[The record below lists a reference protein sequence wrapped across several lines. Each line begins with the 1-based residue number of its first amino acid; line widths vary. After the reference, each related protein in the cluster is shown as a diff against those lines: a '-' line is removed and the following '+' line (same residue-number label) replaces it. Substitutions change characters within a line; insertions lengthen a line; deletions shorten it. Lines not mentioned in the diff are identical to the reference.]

1 MAKLRHSAL
10 DAPLS
15 PTTLGPWLEKVVS
28 YMSPPFRDELRVHCL
43 NALGYAEKEKCD
55 LSLINAGANLV
66 EMLAEINLDPAGLAA
81 AFIYPMA
88 IAQKLSDTQLKTMYS
103 LEIAKLVAGVQQMD
117 ALHHLR
123 AYEVDL
129 DDYAHHLDNLR
140 KMLVAMVEDIRV
152 VLIKL
157 GDHIAAL
164 EAAKDLP
171 AETQKMLAVE
181 AREVYAPLANRLGV
195 GHLKWQLEDLSFRY
209 LEPEKYTHIAK
220 HVAEKRLDRQR
231 SVEKAI
237 DTLQNELSIDGIHAQ
252 VNGRIKHIYSIY
264 RKMQRKNI
272 EYEEVYDVRAM
283 RVLVDKVGDCYAA
296 LGTVH
301 RLWPHIPKEFD
312 DYIAA
317 PKSNGYR
324 SLHTAVVGPEGKV
337 LEVQI
342 RTHTMHEESEIGV
355 CAHWAYKE
363 GSKTALPDQS
373 KMKWLHALLEWQEE
387 ISHADDLFN
396 ELKNTVTEDR
406 VYVFTPKGEVV
417 DLPKGSTPLDFAY
430 QVHTDLGHRTRGA
443 KVNGRMVP
451 LTYILNSSDQ
461 IEILAQKEVRPG
473 KDWLYGESGYLFTPR
488 AKAKVRAWFR
498 SQHRDD
504 NIHDGKEY
512 LEKECARLDL
522 GPLDLQAV
530 AQKLNLHASDD
541 VLAAI
546 GRGDVRMAHVLQAAF
561 GHPVDM
567 HPHTTK
573 TEKTLKRAPTPQ
585 KPQDNITIDGIGN
598 LLTTLAQC
606 CSPLPGD
613 DVIGYLAVG
622 KGISIHRRDC
632 PNMRHSRE
640 EYPEKIVEINWGNA
654 EKHVYPVNIYIH
666 SSDRKDL
673 LRDITSLLSSE
684 KVNVT
689 SIYSKSQLEDN
700 TVQTFLTMEVSDL
713 AMLSRVLTRLSALP
727 SVIECARSHE
737 DKLS

>member
-1 MAKLRHSAL
+1 MAKLRHSVL
-10 DAPLS
+10 DAPLM
-15 PTTLGPWLEKVVS
+15 PATLNSWLDKVAD
-28 YMSPPFRDELRVHCL
+28 YMSEPFRAQLRQH
-43 NALGYAEKEKCD
+43 ALTALEYAKAHD
-55 LSLINAGANLV
+55 TDPILIAAGANLV
-66 EMLAEINLDPAGLAA
+66 EILAEINLDPIGLAA
-81 AFIYPMA
+81 AFIYPLATRMQWDETF
-88 IAQKLSDTQLKTMYS
+88 IKTHYS

-123 AYEVDL
+123 AYQVDL
-129 DDYAHHLDNLR
+129 ADYAHHLDNLR

-164 EAAKDLP
+164 EAAKDAPPEVQLI
-171 AETQKMLAVE
+171 LSVE

-209 LEPEKYTHIAK
+209 LEPEKYTQIAK
-220 HVAEKRLDRQR
+220 NVAEKRLDRQR
-231 SVEKAI
+231 AVEDAI
-237 DTLQNELSIDGIHAQ
+237 TTLTDELKNDGVDAR
-252 VNGRIKHIYSIY
+252 VTGRIKHIYSIY

-283 RVLVDKVGDCYAA
+283 RVLVDKISDCYAA

-317 PKSNGYR
+317 PKANGYR
-324 SLHTAVVGPEGKV
+324 SLHTAVVGPQGKV

-342 RTHTMHEESEIGV
+342 RTQAMHEESEIGV

-363 GSKTALPDQS
+363 GAKTALPDQS
-373 KMKWLHALLEWQEE
+373 KMKWLHALLEWQKE

-461 IEILAQKEVRPG
+461 IEILAQNEIRPG
-473 KDWLYGESGYLFTPR
+473 KDWLYNESGYLFTPR

-498 SQHRDD
+498 EQHRDD
-504 NIHDGKEY
+504 NIQDGKEY
-512 LEKECARLDL
+512 LEKECERLDL
-522 GPLDLQAV
+522 GPIDLDRV
-530 AQKLNLHASDD
+530 AGKLNLNAADD
-541 VLAAI
+541 VLAAL
-546 GRGDVRMAHVLQAAF
+546 GRGDVRMAQVLQAAF
-561 GHPVDM
+561 GHPIDM
-567 HPHTTK
+567 HPQPSR
-573 TEKTLKRAPTPQ
+573 TEKPVKRPLVTKQPH
-585 KPQDNITIDGIGN
+585 DSVTVEGVGN
-598 LLTTLAQC
+598 LMTTLAQC

-613 DVIGYLAVG
+613 NVLGYLAMG
-622 KGISIHRRDC
+622 KGISIHRRNC
-632 PNMRHSRE
+632 PNIQRLQQDH
-640 EYPEKIVEINWGNA
+640 PEKIIDIDWGRA
-654 EKHVYPVNIYIH
+654 ASHAYPVNVFVH
-666 SSDRKDL
+666 SYDRKDL
-673 LRDITSLLSSE
+673 LRDITSLLSAE

-689 SIYSKSQLEDN
+689 AIHSTSHADEN
-700 TVQTFLTMEVSDL
+700 TVNTYMTLEVADL
-713 AMLSRVLTRLSALP
+713 SMLSRVLARLSALP
-727 SVIECARSHE
+727 SVISCARMHE
-737 DKLS
+737 DASS

>member
-1 MAKLRHSAL
+1 MAKLRHSVL
-10 DAPLS
+10 DAPL
-15 PTTLGPWLEKVVS
+15 TQETLRPWLEKVVS
-28 YMSPPFRDELRVHCL
+28 YMSEPFREQLRVHCERTL
-43 NALGYAEKEKCD
+43 TDAKTNAYDPA
-55 LSLINAGANLV
+55 LIIAGANLV
-66 EMLAEINLDPAGLAA
+66 EILAEINLDPAGLAA
-81 AFIYPMA
+81 AFIYPLA
-88 IAQKLSDTQLKTMYS
+88 VHQKWDETFLKNTYS
-103 LEIAKLVAGVQQMD
+103 PEIAKLVLGVHQMD

-157 GDHIAAL
+157 GHHIAAL
-164 EAAKDLP
+164 ESAKEFSP
-171 AETQKMLAVE
+171 QVQKTLAVE

-209 LEPEKYTHIAK
+209 LEPDKYSQIAK
-220 HVAEKRLDRQR
+220 RVAEKRLDRQR
-231 SVEKAI
+231 SVDEAIATLTKELKA
-237 DTLQNELSIDGIHAQ
+237 DGIEAR
-252 VNGRIKHIYSIY
+252 VDGRIKHIYSIY
-264 RKMQRKNI
+264 RKMTRKNI
-272 EYEEVYDVRAM
+272 QYEEVYDVRAM

-317 PKSNGYR
+317 PKPNGYR

-342 RTHTMHEESEIGV
+342 RTQAMHEESEIGV

-363 GSKTALPDQS
+363 GAKTALPDQN
-373 KMKWLHALLEWQEE
+373 KMKWLHALLEWQKE
-387 ISHADDLFN
+387 ISNAEDLFN

-451 LTYILNSSDQ
+451 LTYVLNSSDQ

-473 KDWLYGESGYLFTPR
+473 KDWLYGDSGYLFTPR

-498 SQHRDD
+498 NQHRDD
-504 NIHDGKEY
+504 NIQDGKEY
-512 LEKECARLDL
+512 LEKECARLDV
-522 GPLDLQAV
+522 GPIDLHAV
-530 AQKLNLHASDD
+530 AEKLNFHTSDD
-541 VLAAI
+541 VLAAL
-546 GRGDVRMAHVLQAAF
+546 GRGDLRMAHVIQAAF
-561 GHPVDM
+561 GHGIDM
-567 HPHTTK
+567 QPHVHK
-573 TEKTLKRAPTPQ
+573 PDKTLPR
-585 KPQDNITIDGIGN
+585 KPVTTIKPKDAITIDGVGN
-598 LLTTLAQC
+598 LMTTLAQC

-613 DVIGYLAVG
+613 SVLGYLVVG
-622 KGISIHRRDC
+622 KGVSIHRKDC
-632 PNMRHSRE
+632 PNIQVSNAEH
-640 EYPEKIVEINWGNA
+640 PEKIIAVNWGGA
-654 EKHVYPVNIYIH
+654 EKHTYPVNILIH
-666 SSDRKDL
+666 SYDRKDL
-673 LRDITSLLSSE
+673 LRDITSLLSAE

-689 SIYSKSQLEDN
+689 TIHSKSQPADS
-700 TVQTFLTMEVSDL
+700 TVRMNLTVEVSDL
-713 AMLSRVLTRLSALP
+713 TMLSRVLTRLGSLP
-727 SVIECARSHE
+727 NVIECVRSHE
-737 DKLS
+737 DNL